1 MVQAYRRALKYAA
14 PYWARFVFVFA
25 VGVLASGVGLIQPYF
40 SKLLIDEALIKKDF
54 DALVWIS
61 AAMLGATVMGF
72 VLNIVSSYAYVKA
85 SSGVLFDMRLDLYR
99 HLHRLSP
106 RFWAGMKM
114 GDVISRINNDI
125 SEVQRVTSDSLMGIV
140 TNVIFFFG
148 SAIVMGTLNAKLMW
162 LSLIAIP
169 LSLVATH
176 YFQDRVQARVKV
188 IREKSAEIGSFLL
201 ETLLGH
207 RAVVASRAEG
217 REAARFEAKNSAFVE
232 ALLKMQ
238 MVSFLAGA
246 IPGTLVA
253 VVSGGLFLYGGWMV
267 IEGEITTGALVAI
280 MAYHARLLGPVQNL
294 MGLWTSMTAGAVS
307 LERVYELFD
316 TKPEIADREGA
327 RDIEVTRGEVVLEEV
342 SFRHGERQVLDKL
355 SLRVEAGTMCAV
367 VGPSGIGKST
377 LGELVARYYDADA
390 GVVRIDGH
398 DVREMTVASL
408 RRAVMLVDQVPY
420 LFPVSVRE
428 NIAYA
433 RPEATM
439 AEIEAAA
446 RAAAI
451 HDRILELPQGYET
464 VVAERGQTLSAGE
477 RQRIALARALLANP
491 AVLILDEPTSSLD
504 EANEAAIAATLET
517 ALKGR
522 TAIVITHRAGLA
534 RIAQQT
540 IELGR

>member
-1 MVQAYRRALKYAA
+1 
-14 PYWARFVFVFA
+14 
-25 VGVLASGVGLIQPYF
+25 
-40 SKLLIDEALIKKDF
+40 
-54 DALVWIS
+54 
-61 AAMLGATVMGF
+61 
-72 VLNIVSSYAYVKA
+72 
-85 SSGVLFDMRLDLYR
+85 
-99 HLHRLSP
+99 
-106 RFWAGMKM
+106 MKM

-125 SEVQRVTSDSLMGIV
+125 SEVQRVTSDCLMGIV
-140 TNVIFFFG
+140 TNVIFFIG
-148 SAIVMGTLNAKLMW
+148 SAIVMGTLNVKLMW
-162 LSLIAIP
+162 LSLMAIP
-169 LSLVATH
+169 LSLVATQ
-176 YFQDRVQARVKV
+176 YFQDRVQARVKL

-207 RAVVASRAEG
+207 RAVVASRAEE

-246 IPGTLVA
+246 MPGTLAA

-267 IEGEITTGALVAI
+267 IEGELTTGALVAI

-316 TKPEIADREGA
+316 TKPGIVDHEGA
-327 RDIEVTRGEVVLEEV
+327 REVEVQRGEVVLENV
-342 SFRHGERQVLDKL
+342 SFRHGERQVIHRL

-377 LGELVARYYDADA
+377 LGELVARYYDADE

-398 DVREMTVASL
+398 DVREMTVASV
-408 RRAVMLVDQVPY
+408 RRAVMLMDQTPY

-433 RPEATM
+433 RPEAT
-439 AEIEAAA
+439 AEEIEAAA
-446 RAAAI
+446 RAASI
-451 HDRILELPQGYET
+451 HERILELPQGYET
-464 VVAERGQTLSAGE
+464 VLAERGQTLSAGE

>member
-25 VGVLASGVGLIQPYF
+25 VGVLASGVGLVQPYF
-40 SKLLIDEALIKKDF
+40 SKLLIDEALLKKDF
-54 DALVWIS
+54 DALLWIS
-61 AAMLGATVMGF
+61 LAMLGATVMGF

-140 TNVIFFFG
+140 TNVIFFVG
-148 SAIVMGTLNAKLMW
+148 SAVVMATLNAKLMW

-207 RAVVASRAEG
+207 RAVVANRAEG
-217 REAARFEAKNSAFVE
+217 REAARFEAKNSAFVD

-267 IEGEITTGALVAI
+267 IEGELTTGALVAI

-316 TKPEIADREGA
+316 TKPGIADREGA
-327 RDIEVTRGEVVLEEV
+327 REVEVQRGEVVLENV
-342 SFRHGERQVLDKL
+342 SFRHGERQVIDRLN
-355 SLRVEAGTMCAV
+355 LRVEAGTMCAV

-377 LGELVARYYDADA
+377 LGELVARYYDADE

-398 DVREMTVASL
+398 DVREMTVASV
-408 RRAVMLVDQVPY
+408 RRAVMLVDQTPY

-433 RPEATM
+433 RPEATT

-451 HDRILELPQGYET
+451 HERILELPQGYET

-504 EANEAAIAATLET
+504 EASEAAIAATLET